1 MYILYLDEFGH
12 AGIWDPGDPKHQHH
26 PLFGLGGVCLE
37 ASQIKSFDRGFLR
50 LKASFYQN
58 EIRQVHAATG
68 LRKERFEP
76 KRLRSRRDRRFAK
89 SVLGLVENLNGTV
102 FARGVVKPVGN
113 AAHNER
119 ALYTTTMQG
128 LMQQYERFL
137 RQAAG
142 RVRGRGIIVLDE
154 RAASQDEI
162 LLASA
167 QSFLYSAVAP
177 FDRLVEAPLLVPSE
191 WYHGVQAA
199 DSICRVIAALFRFRC
214 ANAANFAWAQ
224 NDFGAQVDR
233 LNRPIGN
240 WTTIFVSTPSHR
252 SQPQNVP

>member
-1 MYILYLDEFGH
+1 
-12 AGIWDPGDPKHQHH
+12 
-26 PLFGLGGVCLE
+26 
-37 ASQIKSFDRGFLR
+37 
-50 LKASFYQN
+50 
-58 EIRQVHAATG
+58 
-68 LRKERFEP
+68 
-76 KRLRSRRDRRFAK
+76 
-89 SVLGLVENLNGTV
+89 
-102 FARGVVKPVGN
+102 
-113 AAHNER
+113 
-119 ALYTTTMQG
+119 MQG